1 MKVGPRAGNA
11 AVGVGFGGER
21 FVFLGITS
29 ALGFALQ
36 VLLCVSK
43 AHWLDGAGTHLC
55 PGRNGAGLGSSQ
67 RIV

>member
-1 MKVGPRAGNA
+1 M
-11 AVGVGFGGER
+11 GVGFRGEGL
-21 FVFLGITS
+21 VFLGITS

-55 PGRNGAGLGSSQ
+55 PGRNGAA
-67 RIV
+67 

>member
-1 MKVGPRAGNA
+1 M
-11 AVGVGFGGER
+11 GVGFRGEG

-29 ALGFALQ
+29 APGVALQ

-55 PGRNGAGLGSSQ
+55 PGRNGAA
-67 RIV
+67 